1 MKNDQHSGHGH
12 QHDEMFIEVAISTTS
27 GFYPDVGY
35 ERVPVHQ
42 KVEVELHRAAKALEL
57 VDTAGW
63 VVSVNKSP
71 IDPSRSY
78 EGNGLEGQVDID
90 WGPREGGGGA

>member
-1 MKNDQHSGHGH
+1 MKNEHHPDHGQ
-12 QHDEMFIEVAISTTS
+12 QHDEKFIEVAISTTS
-27 GFYPDVGY
+27 GFYPSTGY

-42 KVEVELHRAAKALEL
+42 KVEVELHRATKALKL
-57 VDTAGW
+57 ADTAGW
-63 VVSVNKSP
+63 VASMNKSP

-78 EGNGLEGQVDID
+78 EDNGLKGQVDID